1 MLNNV
6 DVILLKKPSHR
17 FDEEILQSLLKRQSS
32 GFY

>member
-6 DVILLKKPSHR
+6 VILLKEQSHW
-17 FDEEILQSLLKRQSS
+17 FDEEETVHSLLKRQSS